1 MRHSTAEFGP
11 SRSNHVVRTQLK
23 RRSNDGMQIDGT
35 EGENE
40 IKRINETAARQ
51 TKNKI
56 KKKKKKKK
64 KKKTTVTD
72 CIIPTICD

>member
-51 TKNKI
+51 TKKKL
-56 KKKKKKKK
+56 KKKK
-64 KKKTTVTD
+64 D
-72 CIIPTICD
+72 NSNRLYNSNDL

>member
-51 TKNKI
+51 TKKKI
-56 KKKKKKKK
+56 
-64 KKKTTVTD
+64 
-72 CIIPTICD
+72 